1 MSTAAIGSIA
11 VAGAALLI
19 AISAIRIVREYQR
32 VVVFRL
38 GRLRGQRGPGLVLI
52 IPLIERTRWVNL
64 QVDTAHSSASGGT
77 IRASCGRW
85 RGIRSRPARR

>member
-38 GRLRGQRGPGLVLI
+38 GRLRGQRGPGL
-52 IPLIERTRWVNL
+52 IERTRWVNL
-64 QVDTAHSSASGGT
+64 QVDTAYSPASGGT